1 MTVDNASSKIAAC
14 VSDARFHTTQKSFTS
29 NRFWRCQPQNPSVWK
44 VFSHEI
50 KTDPM
55 LDAPGH
61 IILKKNKCFYQ
72 NVMIFSTSVIVVD
85 LYSQ

>member
-1 MTVDNASSKIAAC
+1 MSALKLQLVYLMHDFILTKSNLPVTV
-14 VSDARFHTTQKSFTS
+14 
-29 NRFWRCQPQNPSVWK
+29 WRSQPQNPSVWK

-72 NVMIFSTSVIVVD
+72 TVLISFNLCNSG
-85 LYSQ
+85 